1 MKRTMAQLFVFTFFI
16 AFSWGVAKAQTT
28 SPHPD
33 AAPANASYV
42 AKDWTKAA
50 ELYGHITTA
59 EPKNGRAWYRLGVS
73 LHGKGEH
80 EQAIEAL
87 EKAIENGAANFLAE
101 YHLNPRGPGRP
112 AAQWVP
118 RIISSVHSL
127 EPPKQPC

>member
-1 MKRTMAQLFVFTFFI
+1 MPYTNRGAHQLRNLPSKLTQFPPKEMIMMKLTIAQLFVFPFFI

-42 AKDWTKAA
+42 AKDWAKAA
-50 ELYGHITTA
+50 ELYAHITTA
-59 EPKNGRAWYRLGVS
+59 EPNNGAARTRLVCA

-87 EKAIENGAANFLAE
+87 AKAIENGAANFLGE
-101 YHLNPRGPGRP
+101 Y
-112 AAQWVP
+112 
-118 RIISSVHSL
+118 
-127 EPPKQPC
+127 